1 MEFLQSS
8 PEYEQLV
15 LEKNPYI
22 AHAEGIAEYGADTDP
37 VAKSREVGMDVSIDI
52 GKAHIKNRLV
62 KPAMSEQLGD
72 KNNNPKGDELAAL
85 YRRWAEGGIGLMIT
99 GNIMVDRNALGE
111 PSNVVLDEQSD
122 LGQFRTWVNGGK
134 VNNVKLFAQ
143 LNHPGKQIPK
153 FLNSKPMAP
162 SPIPIG
168 GPLASG
174 FNPPREMTV
183 ADIERVIGQFATAA
197 RLAKEVGFDGIE
209 LHGAHGYLI
218 NQFLSPVHNKRKDEW
233 GVPTKFVYEVYKAVR
248 GEVGYDYPVMIKL
261 NSSDFEKGGYSEDDA
276 INVMM
281 QMEKER
287 IDAIEISGG
296 TYQSQSMTGEGQ
308 SGKGGYFV
316 EFARGAKNKLNV
328 PVIVTGGFQNREH
341 IAVAIEDAVDMV
353 GIGRALILD
362 PDMPRKIMDGDA
374 HEFQSDM
381 RRGSWK
387 YLNTISMLSWFEVQM
402 ERIAQGK
409 KPDPDM
415 HVTRAAWHALTHVG
429 LKAFAPRR
437 G

>member
-1 MEFLQSS
+1 MTPQESPAQSDDLPTRS
-8 PEYEQLV
+8 ETAISTV
-15 LEKNPYI
+15 I
-22 AHAEGIAEYGADTDP
+22 DTP
-37 VAKSREVGMDVSIDI
+37 IRI
-52 GKAHIKNRLV
+52 GTVQVKNRLV

-72 KNNNPKGDELAAL
+72 KNSDPKSDELAAL
-85 YRRWAEGGIGLMIT
+85 FHRWAEGGVGLMIT

-111 PSNVVLDEQSD
+111 PSNVVLDDLSD
-122 LGQFRTWVNGGK
+122 LEKFRSWIRGGRA
-134 VNNVKLFAQ
+134 NDVKLFAQ

-153 FLNSKPMAP
+153 FLHAQPMAP
-162 SPIPIG
+162 SPIPIR

-174 FNPPREMTV
+174 FNPPREMT
-183 ADIERVIGQFATAA
+183 AEDIARVIGQFATAA

-218 NQFLSPVHNKRKDEW
+218 NQFLSPLHNQRQDEW
-233 GVPTKFVYEVYKAVR
+233 GVPTKFVHEVYKAVR

-276 INVMM
+276 INVMLL
-281 QMEKER
+281 MEQER
-287 IDAIEISGG
+287 VDAIEISGG
-296 TYQSQSMTGEGQ
+296 TYESQSMTGEGQ
-308 SGKGGYFV
+308 GSKGGYFV
-316 EFARGAKNKLNV
+316 KFARGAKSRLKL
-328 PVIVTGGFQNREH
+328 PVIVTGGFRDRGH
-341 IAVAIEDAVDMV
+341 IVAALEDAVDMV

-362 PDMPRKIMDGDA
+362 PDMPAKIMTGQT
-374 HEFQSDM
+374 HEFQNDM

-402 ERIAQGK
+402 ERIAEGK
-409 KPDPDM
+409 EPDPDM